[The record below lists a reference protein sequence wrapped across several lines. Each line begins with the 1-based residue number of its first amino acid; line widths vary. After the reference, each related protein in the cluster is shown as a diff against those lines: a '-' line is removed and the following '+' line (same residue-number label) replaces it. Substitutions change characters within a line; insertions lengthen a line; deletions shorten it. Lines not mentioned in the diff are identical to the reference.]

1 MLFSFFSIEFCAS
14 SQDESDSN
22 TSEETIPAVCD
33 SDDDRLGTIDS
44 VDSIGSFRASQ
55 DDRRNDHE
63 RRKKPQRQIAK
74 IKTNDRKTMSA
85 KKKKMKQRDEGD
97 GEDITL
103 ACPHC
108 DFTSDIQKGSIQTHI
123 KMRHPEKFLSRRQ
136 CRSCGERFH
145 SHKFLVAHKRKK
157 HKVKVKRESVEM
169 PESDDRHDQNAGV
182 ENEMSK
188 TDKESVKGRET
199 DNDDDEEVYEFSLEE
214 IMTMEEMKAISKR
227 YSPPPPHMRVFFFGN
242 G

>member
-1 MLFSFFSIEFCAS
+1 
-14 SQDESDSN
+14 
-22 TSEETIPAVCD
+22 
-33 SDDDRLGTIDS
+33 
-44 VDSIGSFRASQ
+44 
-55 DDRRNDHE
+55 
-63 RRKKPQRQIAK
+63 
-74 IKTNDRKTMSA
+74 MSA
-85 KKKKMKQRDEGD
+85 KKKKMKQRDE
-97 GEDITL
+97 ITL

-145 SHKFLVAHKRKK
+145 SQKFLVAHERKM

-169 PESDDRHDQNAGV
+169 PESDDRHDQNAGD

-227 YSPPPPHMRVFFFGN
+227 YSPPLPICVFFLGN
-242 G
+242 GWVIDKFINARLSKEASFWQFLCIVTRVSLIVFKNELFV